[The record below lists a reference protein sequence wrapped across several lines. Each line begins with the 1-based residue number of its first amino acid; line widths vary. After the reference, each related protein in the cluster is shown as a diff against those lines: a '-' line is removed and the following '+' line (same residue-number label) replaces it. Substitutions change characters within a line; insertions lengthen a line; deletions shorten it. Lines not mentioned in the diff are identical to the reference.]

1 MPDPPVAHLGKGGKT
16 TQGTITAY
24 TLQSIHQLRNA

>member
-24 TLQSIHQLRNA
+24 TL